1 MELPYFADEELIML
15 RQSETGPTFAI
26 DEIGFLD
33 FESRSTT
40 LDLARVGSYRYA
52 VEADAVIAAYAIGNG
67 PVHVIAVPDFPDGL
81 CWADMPKEFQD
92 HHRRVQCGEAIWMA
106 WNAGFDRAIWNY
118 ATDFP
123 KLEHYHI
130 IDAMAQAVAS
140 GLGAGLDIAA
150 KQSNSSHKVEAGKEL
165 IKLFCVPED
174 KVSSS
179 SKMRKNTKTKP
190 KGTGTPVKDPVEWA
204 QFCQYAGN
212 DIIAMRSVFAHTRQ
226 LPWREWHQYW
236 ASEHVNERGAA
247 IDLKMVA
254 HAAKL
259 AEEDKYRSKKEVQKL
274 TNGVLQT
281 IDQVQGITQWLLAR
295 LPVQGREILIKR
307 VEEIDEETGAVT
319 RPAKHSLTRKRVEK
333 LIALLQAQK
342 YPDQFTAAMLRLLQI
357 RLYGGSKTP
366 AKFKRVLEQHVDG
379 VLFGQYVFN
388 GAAHTGRYSSKGVQ
402 CHNLARDAL
411 NNEPDLIDALLQE
424 CKYDTLAELGTNDP
438 VARKL
443 ALLIRPTFVP
453 SSSSNIFVWSDWS
466 QIEARVLPWLAGDD
480 ARALAR
486 LKIFSDVDADPS
498 LPDLYTRTASDI
510 SGVPIEAVTSAI
522 RQRGKVAEL
531 ALGFGGGVNALQ
543 NMAANYGMHIDID
556 EAKDI
561 VSRWRAANQ
570 WAADFSASLWG
581 AMHEAHN
588 FPTNYVPAGRV
599 GFVFIRNYLGGS
611 MMMRLP
617 SGRILTYRALRWEQ
631 LDVLDDDGEPTG
643 EKTTELTYAR
653 GYGRVKLWAGVLVEN
668 ATQACAADFLRETL
682 VRLVEHNFDVRLHV
696 HDEILVEC
704 KIEDAKKTK
713 ARLRA
718 IMLQGFDWS
727 KGLPLMSEETIAWS
741 YTKHEKSK
749 LMDVDL
755 AMACV

>member
-1 MELPYFADEELIML
+1 ML

-40 LDLARVGSYRYA
+40 QDLTRAGSYRYA
-52 VEADAVIAAYAIGNG
+52 VEADAIIASYAIGKG
-67 PVHVIAVPDFPDGL
+67 PVHVIAVADFPDKIR
-81 CWADMPKEFQD
+81 WADMPKEFQA
-92 HHRRVQCGEAIWMA
+92 HHARVQCGEAIWVA
-106 WNAGFDRAIWNY
+106 WNAGFDKAIWNY

-123 KLEHYHI
+123 LLEPYHI

-140 GLGAGLDIAA
+140 GLGGALALAA
-150 KQSNSSHKVEAGKEL
+150 KQSNSAQKAEAGKGL
-165 IKLFCVPED
+165 IKLFCVPPD
-174 KVSSS
+174 TT
-179 SKMRKNTKTKP
+179 RKIP
-190 KGTGTPVKDPVEWA
+190 RGIGTPVKNPVEWK
-204 QFCQYAGN
+204 QFCEYAGQ
-212 DIIAMRSVFAHTRQ
+212 DIAAMRSVFARTRQ
-226 LPWREWHQYW
+226 LPWREWRQYW
-236 ASEHVNERGAA
+236 ASEQINERGAA
-247 IDLKMVA
+247 IDLKMVV

-259 AEEDKYRSKKEVQKL
+259 AEEDKRRSRQEIPQLTMEEVW
-274 TNGVLQT
+274 TV
-281 IDQVQGITQWLLAR
+281 DQIKCMTAWLLKQ
-295 LPVQGREILIKR
+295 LPPQLAPTGRDILTKR
-307 VEEIDEETGAVT
+307 VAEIDEETGEVT
-319 RPAKHSLTRKRVEK
+319 RPAKHSLTRKQVEK
-333 LIALLQAQK
+333 LIALLQAH
-342 YPDQFTAAMLRLLQI
+342 PDPSTEAMLRLLQI

-366 AKFKRVLEQHVDG
+366 AKFSRMLEQHVDG
-379 VLFGQYVFN
+379 VLFSQYVFN

-411 NNEPDLIDALLQE
+411 ANEPDLIDALLQE
-424 CKYDTLAELGTNDP
+424 CDYDTLAKLGTNDP

-443 ALLIRPTFVP
+443 ALLIRPAFVP
-453 SSSSNIFVWSDWS
+453 SSSSNVFVWSDWS
-466 QIEARVLPWLAGDD
+466 QIEARVLPWLAGNDS
-480 ARALAR
+480 RALAR

-510 SGVPIEAVTSAI
+510 SGVPIEAVTPPI

-543 NMAANYGMHIDID
+543 NMGANYGLHIDVD

-561 VSRWRAANQ
+561 VNKWRAANL
-570 WAADFSASLWG
+570 WAADFSSTLWS

-588 FPTNYVPAGRV
+588 FPTIYVSAGRV
-599 GFVFIRNYLGGS
+599 GFVFINNYLGGS

-617 SGRILTYRALRWEQ
+617 SGRVLTYRALRWEQ
-631 LDVLDDDGEPTG
+631 LDVLDEDGEPTG

-682 VRLVEHNFDVRLHV
+682 VRLTEHNFDVRLHV

-704 KIEDAKKTK
+704 NIEDAEKAK

-718 IMLQGFDWS
+718 VMLQGFDWS
-727 KGLPLMSEETIAWS
+727 EGLPLMSEETVAWS

-749 LMDVDL
+749 LMSVDL
-755 AMACV
+755 ETRVIL

>member
-1 MELPYFADEELIML
+1 ML

-33 FESRSTT
+33 FESRSMT
-40 LDLARVGSYRYA
+40 LDLARVGAYRYA
-52 VEADAVIAAYAIGNG
+52 VEADAIIAAYAIGTG
-67 PVHVIAVPDFPDGL
+67 PVHVITVPDFPDAL

-92 HHRRVQCGEAIWMA
+92 HHRRVQCGEAIWVA

-123 KLEHYHI
+123 RLEPYHI

-140 GLGAGLDIAA
+140 GLGGALALAA
-150 KQSNSSHKVEAGKEL
+150 KQSNSSQKAEAGKNL
-165 IKLFCVPED
+165 IKLFCVPPD
-174 KVSSS
+174 TT
-179 SKMRKNTKTKP
+179 RKTP
-190 KGTGTPVKDPVEWA
+190 RGIGTPTRNPVEWA
-204 QFCQYAGN
+204 QFCEYAGN
-212 DIIAMRSVFAHTRQ
+212 DIVAMRSVFARTRQ
-226 LPWREWHQYW
+226 LPWREWRQYW
-236 ASEHVNERGAA
+236 ASEQINERGAA
-247 IDLKMVA
+247 IDLNMVA

-259 AEEDKYRSKKEVQKL
+259 AEEDKRRSRQEIPQL
-274 TNGVLQT
+274 TNGAVWT
-281 IDQVQGITQWLLAR
+281 VDQIKCITTWLLKR
-295 LPVQGREILIKR
+295 LPQAGIDILTKREA
-307 VEEIDEETGAVT
+307 EIDEETGLVT
-319 RPAKHSLTRKRVEK
+319 RPAKHSLTRKQVEK
-333 LIALLQAQK
+333 LIALLQAK
-342 YPDQFTAAMLRLLQI
+342 PDPSTEAMLRLLQI

-366 AKFKRVLEQHVDG
+366 AKFSRMLEQHVDG

-388 GAAHTGRYSSKGVQ
+388 GAAHTGRYSSKGTQ
-402 CHNLARDAL
+402 LHNLSRDAL
-411 NNEPDLIDALLQE
+411 TNEPDLIDALLQE
-424 CKYDTLAELGTNDP
+424 CDYDTLTKLGTNDP

-453 SSSSNIFVWSDWS
+453 SSSSNVFVWSDWS
-466 QIEARVLPWLAGDD
+466 QIEARVLPWLAGND
-480 ARALAR
+480 ARAQAR

-510 SGVPIEAVTSAI
+510 SGVPIEAVTSPI

-543 NMAANYGMHIDID
+543 NMGANYGLHIDVD

-561 VSRWRAANQ
+561 VNKWRAANL
-570 WAADFSASLWG
+570 WAADFSSALWS

-588 FPTNYVPAGRV
+588 FPTNYIPAGRV

-617 SGRILTYRALRWEQ
+617 SGRVLTYRALRWEQ

-682 VRLVEHNFDVRLHV
+682 VRLTEHNFDVRLHV

-704 KIEDAKKTK
+704 NIEDAEKAK

-718 IMLQGFDWS
+718 VMLQGFDWS
-727 KGLPLMSEETIAWS
+727 EGLPLMSEETVAWS